1 MDPKASPLAMLA
13 KTCSQIGAD
22 PPLPLSKINKPKTP
36 PSSSLD
42 PVKKDSVSPPVS
54 SKDSRSRSSSAEI
67 KVTDTVGNNHT
78 KSDSKSSSSAPIVR
92 PGIEVLTPSIPTPR
106 AIPPTVSYPS
116 SLSVTS
122 QSNSSSV
129 HNNPFL
135 ASFAHSLSTNDS
147 TMPGVCR
154 DPLCRDPL
162 CPTALRNQQLLGGY
176 SYANLLASASPH
188 YREAMMAMAAQ
199 QRMLAASMATSQ
211 PPHANGALPH
221 VCGWMLGKYHL
232 VQVALKL
239 YPYQT
244 LNFCLGSEYCG
255 RRFATTEELL
265 IHLKTHTNL
274 STSDPRALLS
284 ASSNGSTSGPRF
296 HPYARIAAS
305 GPPPPPTAPLPP
317 PPSLSLAAF
326 ASSPYASLYSSLF
339 SRPPLL

>member
-1 MDPKASPLAMLA
+1 
-13 KTCSQIGAD
+13 
-22 PPLPLSKINKPKTP
+22 
-36 PSSSLD
+36 
-42 PVKKDSVSPPVS
+42 
-54 SKDSRSRSSSAEI
+54 
-67 KVTDTVGNNHT
+67 
-78 KSDSKSSSSAPIVR
+78 
-92 PGIEVLTPSIPTPR
+92 
-106 AIPPTVSYPS
+106 
-116 SLSVTS
+116 
-122 QSNSSSV
+122 
-129 HNNPFL
+129 
-135 ASFAHSLSTNDS
+135 
-147 TMPGVCR
+147 MPGVCR

-176 SYANLLASASPH
+176 SYANLLASTSPH

-232 VQVALKL
+232 VQVSLKL

-255 RRFATTEELL
+255 RRFATAEELL

-296 HPYARIAAS
+296 HPYARIAAG

>member
-135 ASFAHSLSTNDS
+135 ASFAHSLSTTDS

-176 SYANLLASASPH
+176 SYANLLASTSPH

-221 VCGWMLGKYHL
+221 VCGWMLG
-232 VQVALKL
+232 
-239 YPYQT
+239 
-244 LNFCLGSEYCG
+244 SEYCG
-255 RRFATTEELL
+255 RRFATAEELL

-296 HPYARIAAS
+296 HPYARIG